1 MLQKSQPDKAGMVSV
16 VFSLPPEVGGRQA
29 AVIGEFNNWSHF
41 EHPMIRGSKGFTVT
55 ISLPAGATYRF
66 RYLIDGARWEN
77 DWDADAYLP
86 NVHGQ
91 DDSVV
96 DLTSPVVGAPAAP
109 PPPATATKTAAKT
122 TGATKK
128 AQTSAKKAK
137 TPVKKATPAAG
148 PDAPPS

>member
-1 MLQKSQPDKAGMVSV
+1 M
-16 VFSLPPEVGGRQA
+16 PPEVGGSQA
-29 AVIGEFNNWSHF
+29 AVAGEFNNWSRL
-41 EHPMIRGSKGFTVT
+41 EHPMIRGSRGFTVT

-66 RYLIDGARWEN
+66 RYLIDATRWEN

-86 NVHGQ
+86 NAHGQ

-109 PPPATATKTAAKT
+109 PAPAIATKKAAKT

-128 AQTSAKKAK
+128 AAQATARPKEAAPATAAAKVSAAKKAK
-137 TPVKKATPAAG
+137 TPAKKASPAG